1 MLIKT
6 AEFAGSA
13 KQKKDYFNHQF
24 PEIVV
29 VGKSNVGKS
38 SLINALTGNGKLARV
53 SKQPGKT
60 RLINFFLLNRQ
71 FYLVDLPGYG
81 FARAS
86 KIEKESWEEMMHTY
100 FENSEQLQ
108 AAILLLDI
116 RHKPTKEDI
125 AMLHYIEYYA
135 IPYVVCLTRQ
145 IKLQNPSAKM
155 RQCIS
160 VRRFLPLLL
169 MIFFP
174 YLQKSAMVSRS
185 CSIIWN
191 AICQK
196 KISKRNLGAENE
208 NLCYFRSAPVLGAGE
223 ADGYFWAKL
232 DRALG
237 KDKKSWRACVLP
249 EDIVIVAGDLSWA
262 MNYEAAKPDLDAI
275 CQLPGQKVLIRGK
288 SRLLAQF
295 PKN

>member
-13 KQKKDYFNHQF
+13 KQKKDYFNHQL

-86 KIEKESWEEMMHTY
+86 KTEKESWDEMMRTY

-135 IPYVVCLTRQ
+135 IPYVVCLTKADK
-145 IKLQNPSAKM
+145 IAK
-155 RQCIS
+155 
-160 VRRFLPLLL
+160 
-169 MIFFP
+169 
-174 YLQKSAMVSRS
+174 
-185 CSIIWN
+185 
-191 AICQK
+191 
-196 KISKRNLGAENE
+196 SKRKNE
-208 NLCYFRSAPVLGAGE
+208 AVHKRKEIPSSFAYDILPVSSEERYGIQEL
-223 ADGYFWAKL
+223 L
-232 DRALG
+232 DYLERY
-237 KDKKSWRACVLP
+237 LP
-249 EDIVIVAGDLSWA
+249 
-262 MNYEAAKPDLDAI
+262 K
-275 CQLPGQKVLIRGK
+275 
-288 SRLLAQF
+288 
-295 PKN
+295 